1 MANKPEPGGPV
12 ALVVQRRVADE
23 SYAAYARWQAR
34 TVERLRAWPGFVA
47 HELIPPSPPE
57 NMDWTIIQRF
67 SDGDA
72 ARAWLNSPE
81 RAQMVGEIQPHLLA
95 TEEVHLLAD
104 SGPRPQNGATAFIS
118 YTVGPDAEA
127 DFLAWQRTIYE
138 AEARAPG
145 FLRHKLERPVAGV
158 REDWII
164 ILTFDTAANLSRWLE
179 SPERAAFL
187 KEGAKVKADFNLSRT
202 SYGFD
207 FWFRGTDEAKPSGWA
222 ILKNNLL
229 VLLVLYPIVFLWG
242 HFLGAPLLGREWSV
256 PFWAALFIGNL
267 VSTQILGWWAVPAIF
282 KTFSWWLAPNP
293 GVRRDILG
301 YGSLIVLYG
310 LSMAVY
316 ALLLAKV
323 PV

>member
-1 MANKPEPGGPV
+1 MAENRPEAGTPV

-34 TVERLRAWPGFVA
+34 VVERLRTWPGFLA
-47 HELIPPSPPE
+47 HELIPPAPPE
-57 NMDWTIIQRF
+57 QMDWTIVQRF

-72 ARAWLNSPE
+72 ARSWLNSPE
-81 RAQMVGEIQPHLLA
+81 RAELVADIRPHLLA
-95 TEEVHLLAD
+95 EEEVHLLAD
-104 SGPRPQNGATAFIS
+104 AGPRPQSGATAFIS
-118 YTVGPDAEA
+118 YKVAPGAEV

-145 FLRHKLERPVAGV
+145 FLRHKLERPVEGV

-164 ILTFDTAANLSRWLE
+164 IITFDTGANLTRWLE
-179 SPERAAFL
+179 SPERAALL

-207 FWFRGTDEAKPSGWA
+207 FWFRGPDAPQPTAWQ

-242 HFLGAPLLGREWSV
+242 HFIGLPILGSLGV

-267 VSTQILGWWAVPAIF
+267 VSTQLLGWWAVPAIF
-282 KTFSWWLAPNP
+282 KAFGWWLEPNP
-293 GVRRDILG
+293 GLRRDILG
-301 YGSLIVLYG
+301 YGSLAVLYG
-310 LSMAVY
+310 LSMAFY
-316 ALLLAKV
+316 AFLLAKV